1 MRDVTIAQVLGRK
14 PQMIIDMPSESS
26 MQYPPFGASSVP
38 VDEHLR
44 LTRFALATVANGA
57 LV

>member
-1 MRDVTIAQVLGRK
+1 MREVTISQVLGRK
-14 PQMIIDMPSESS
+14 PQMIIDMPTESS
-26 MQYPPFGASSVP
+26 IQYPPFGSQAVP

-44 LTRFALATVANGA
+44 LTRFALNTVANGA

>member
-1 MRDVTIAQVLGRK
+1 VTIAQVLGRK

-26 MQYPPFGASSVP
+26 MQYPPFGASNVP